1 MLRLLRYNYKPK
13 NEQLDMNKALIIHHS
28 KTGTTKKF
36 GTEIAEFCK
45 QKGIEAKV
53 VSIDEFNQRE
63 LMKVEYLFL
72 GCWTQG
78 YFVFNQ
84 QPDKKWV
91 EFANQLP
98 VINNKQVVLFTTY
111 KIATGSMFRKMKERL
126 KCDSKFIKL
135 ELKSRNGKMNESGLD
150 LLAITLNKK

>member
-1 MLRLLRYNYKPK
+1 
-13 NEQLDMNKALIIHHS
+13 MNKALIIHHS
-28 KTGTTKKF
+28 KTGTTQKL
-36 GTEIAEFCK
+36 GTEIAELCK

-53 VSIDEFNQRE
+53 VSIDEFIRQD
-63 LMKVEYLFL
+63 LVKVDYLFL

-78 YFVFNQ
+78 LFLFNQ
-84 QPDKKWV
+84 HPDKKWV

-126 KCDSKFIKL
+126 KCDSKFIGL
-135 ELKSRNGKMNESGLD
+135 ELKSRNGKLNEIDLD
-150 LLAITLNKK
+150 VLTNSLNKK

>member
-1 MLRLLRYNYKPK
+1 
-13 NEQLDMNKALIIHHS
+13 MNKALIIHHS
-28 KTGTTKKF
+28 KTGTTQKL
-36 GTEIAEFCK
+36 GTEIAELCK

-53 VSIDEFNQRE
+53 VSIDEFIRQD
-63 LMKVEYLFL
+63 LVKVDYLFL

-78 YFVFNQ
+78 LFLFNQ
-84 QPDKKWV
+84 HPDKKWV

-126 KCDSKFIKL
+126 KCDSKFIGL
-135 ELKSRNGKMNESGLD
+135 ELKSRNGKLNEIDLD
-150 LLAITLNKK
+150 ILTNSLNKK

>member
-1 MLRLLRYNYKPK
+1 MS
-13 NEQLDMNKALIIHHS
+13 KALIIHHS
-28 KTGTTKKF
+28 KTGTTEKL
-36 GTEIAEFCK
+36 GTEIAELCK

-53 VSIDEFNQRE
+53 VSIDEFIRQD
-63 LMKVEYLFL
+63 LVKVDYLFL

-78 YFVFNQ
+78 LFLFNQ
-84 QPDKKWV
+84 HPDKKWV

-126 KCDSKFIKL
+126 KCDSKFIGL
-135 ELKSRNGKMNESGLD
+135 ELKSRNGKLNEIDLD
-150 LLAITLNKK
+150 ILTNSLNKK

>member
-1 MLRLLRYNYKPK
+1 MNSKDGLLIM
-13 NEQLDMNKALIIHHS
+13 DKALIIHHS

-45 QKGIEAKV
+45 QKGIEAMV
-53 VSIDEFNQRE
+53 VSIDEFNRQD
-63 LMKVEYLFL
+63 LMQVEYLFL

-84 QPDKKWV
+84 HPDKKWV
-91 EFANQLP
+91 EFANQLH
-98 VINNKQVVLFTTY
+98 VINNKKIVLFTTY

-135 ELKSRNGKMNESGLD
+135 ELKSRNGKLNESGLD
-150 LLAITLNKK
+150 LLATTLIQK

>member
-1 MLRLLRYNYKPK
+1 
-13 NEQLDMNKALIIHHS
+13 MNKALIIHHS
-28 KTGTTKKF
+28 KTGTTRKL

-45 QKGIEAKV
+45 QKEIEVKV
-53 VSIDEFNQRE
+53 VSIDEFKRQD
-63 LMKVEYLFL
+63 LDKADYLFL
-72 GCWTQG
+72 GCWTHG
-78 YFVFNQ
+78 YFLFNQ
-84 QPDKKWV
+84 HPDKKWV

-135 ELKSRNGKMNESGLD
+135 ELKSRNGKLNESGLD
-150 LLAITLNKK
+150 LLATTLIQK